1 MCKMSMA
8 FFVTLEGKE
17 VIKDQD
23 SRGSQLEEATSDG
36 DCLIINKDNMA
47 LD

>member
-8 FFVTLEGKE
+8 SFVTLEGKE
-17 VIKDQD
+17 VFKDQD

-36 DCLIINKDNMA
+36 DCLVINKGDMA
-47 LD
+47 VD